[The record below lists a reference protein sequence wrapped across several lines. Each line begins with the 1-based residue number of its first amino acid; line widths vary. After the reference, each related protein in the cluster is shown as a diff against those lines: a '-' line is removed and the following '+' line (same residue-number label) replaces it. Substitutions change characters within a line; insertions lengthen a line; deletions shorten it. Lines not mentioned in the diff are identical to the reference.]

1 MSPQLENEKR
11 PSLTLGDIF
20 RDICT
25 RAGVTPD
32 EEAIAKLGGHI
43 ETTGYLIRSNPPT
56 VETMT
61 VEEARKQIDNL
72 GDFWR
77 SNFVTCEGYPF
88 LRMDGQWTP
97 AELRRIADLWDA
109 CHDEEGNER

>member
-11 PSLTLGDIF
+11 DTLTLGDIF

-43 ETTGYLIRSNPPT
+43 ETTGYLIGTNPPT
-56 VETMT
+56 AETMT
-61 VEEARKQIDNL
+61 VEQAKSEMESL
-72 GDFWR
+72 GTMR
-77 SNFVTCEGYPF
+77 ANFVSLGTDDIY
-88 LRMDGQWTP
+88 LDGTWKP
-97 AELRRIADLWDA
+97 ADLRRIADLWDA